1 MYVID
6 RFGAISLSQFNNEY
20 TLSPVPAV
28 PSIVSTSAGLFDND
42 GAGRSRQQ
50 FPHAIQYDCVVAEDT
65 YNNNRGTLDALR
77 AAVGTRSRLYRYGLD
92 DATIQSCVA
101 RLVSMPHSWPYE
113 QRGYFKI
120 ALNFQQLGPWQ
131 GSDHATWRFDNG
143 YLFNAGLLFD
153 PNTYKA
159 TLSSTPSQ
167 TVANGGN
174 LPVDDVILSLTTTVN
189 ALTAASFS
197 VAGYSLIYTGTIA
210 AGATLLIDCGA
221 KAVTVNGVDSY
232 RNLRLGPSHT
242 AEQWFVLQPGN
253 NTIVAG
259 ATGTLTGATWQV
271 VFRDGW
277 A

>member
-28 PSIVSTSAGLFDND
+28 SSIVSTSAGLFDND
-42 GAGRSRQQ
+42 GTGRSRQQ

-77 AAVGTRSRLYRYGLD
+77 ASVGTRSRLYRYGLD
-92 DATIQSCVA
+92 NAAVQSCVA
-101 RLVSMPHSWPYE
+101 RLMSMPHSWPYE
-113 QRGYFKI
+113 QRGYFKVSF
-120 ALNFQQLGPWQ
+120 NFQQLGPWQ
-131 GSDHATWRFDNG
+131 GSDHATWRFDDG

-159 TLSSTPSQ
+159 TISTTPSQ
-167 TVANGGN
+167 TVVNGGN

-189 ALTAASFS
+189 ALTAVAFS
-197 VAGYSLIYTGTIA
+197 VAGYSLIYTGTIPA
-210 AGATLLIDCGA
+210 LGTLVIDCGA
-221 KAVTVNGVDSY
+221 KSVTVNGAPNY
-232 RNLRLGPSHT
+232 RGLALGPAHT
-242 AEQWFVLQPGN
+242 SEHWMELQPGN
-253 NTIVAG
+253 NSVTAS
-259 ATGTLTGATWQV
+259 ATGTTTGATWAV
-271 VFRDGW
+271 NFNDWW